1 MSRCISG
8 ALGVLLSSTLLL
20 TACASSEGDEP
31 SGDSD
36 RSSASPSDSESTDSS
51 MASFDAPKQ
60 FDGEPVPIT
69 LPALDANMARD
80 FTSRFTLAGDKAF
93 GVTRTSVGAVD
104 LETGETLWETRFPNG
119 PDEDPGQIMY
129 DSRGPGAPVVSEDG
143 TTVYGVLVVEIP
155 GSGTTSESYAMQ
167 LVAVDAETGDLSWS
181 ADIPAGPE
189 VYQTNA
195 ESVHV
200 VAEVDGRVIVSRDGD
215 GSGISEGTVG
225 AVDTTTHEA
234 LWSKPGSAYAVT
246 PEAVVVTAESGKAD
260 DAAYPQLTGLDP
272 ATGDVEWTGG
282 NNSDTAVSGVSTLQ
296 TDDSLVVTVQPY
308 SGADPHTGVL
318 DPATG
323 KITKRY
329 PGVVLYDPTLD
340 GDAVYDVSNTEG
352 LRAHDPTTFKPIWAL
367 PEGNRVVAPEN
378 PVFFGG
384 LVYGQ
389 VNNDMSVILDGKT
402 GADVTADIPGD
413 FIAVNEHGAIMRLN
427 SQVVFVPAT
436 G

>member
-1 MSRCISG
+1 M
-8 ALGVLLSSTLLL
+8 
-20 TACASSEGDEP
+20 
-31 SGDSD
+31 
-36 RSSASPSDSESTDSS
+36 
-51 MASFDAPKQ
+51 
-60 FDGEPVPIT
+60 
-69 LPALDANMARD
+69 
-80 FTSRFTLAGDKAF
+80 AGDKAY
-93 GVTRTSVGAVD
+93 GVTRTSIGAVD

-129 DSRGPGAPVVSEDG
+129 DSRGPGAPVLSEDG
-143 TTVYGVLVVEIP
+143 STVYGVLVVEIP
-155 GSGTTSESYAMQ
+155 GSGTTSESYALQ

-200 VAEVDGRVIVSRDGD
+200 VAEADGRVIVSRDGD

-225 AVDTTTHEA
+225 AVDVTTHKV

-246 PEAVVVTAESGKAD
+246 SDAVIVTAENGKAN
-260 DAAYPQLTGLDP
+260 DAAYPQLMGLDP
-272 ATGDVEWTGG
+272 ASGEVKWASG
-282 NNSDTAVSGVSTLQ
+282 NNADTSVSGVSTLQ
-296 TDDSLVVTVQPY
+296 TDDSLIVTIAPY
-308 SGADPHTGVL
+308 SGADPYTGVL
-318 DPATG
+318 DPTTG

-329 PGVVLYDPTLD
+329 PGVVLNDPTAD
-340 GDAVYDVSNTEG
+340 GDAVYDVSNTG
-352 LRAHDPTTFKPIWAL
+352 DLRALDPSTLKPIWAL
-367 PEGNRVVAPEN
+367 PEGNRVAPEN
-378 PVFFGG
+378 VVFFGG

-402 GADVTADIPGD
+402 GVDVTANIPGD
-413 FIAVNEHGAIMRLN
+413 FIAVNEHGAIMRVN